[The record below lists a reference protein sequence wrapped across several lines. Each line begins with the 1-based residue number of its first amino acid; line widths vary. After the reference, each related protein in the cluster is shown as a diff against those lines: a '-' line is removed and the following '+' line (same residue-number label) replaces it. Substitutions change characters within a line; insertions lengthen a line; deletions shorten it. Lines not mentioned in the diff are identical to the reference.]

1 MNVPIRM
8 LGIATTIFW
17 IIIGAF
23 IASAAYSIKDLN
35 FDFGEPQF
43 GTANNELHLSLPFF
57 IDNRGYYSLKEF
69 NLTTVFADSEGNE
82 ISRDS
87 TFVPVLLRGQNTAVL
102 HNFTLSFDR
111 LGEQYLFNDSS
122 FAVAAVVGLN
132 FAELLPTQLSANFS
146 FPWGAPFHDFALG
159 QPQQSWLNST
169 HARWRVP
176 LSFENHA
183 AFDLMG
189 TIRTGIFNN
198 ASSVLGESEII
209 FAASEGSRFAD
220 TLEFN
225 VPLNVV
231 SSAQRGGYFEVY
243 FSTSMF
249 EYGPLVIPY
258 G

>member
-1 MNVPIRM
+1 M

-23 IASAAYSIKDLN
+23 IASAAYSIKDIN
-35 FDFGEPQF
+35 FDFGDPQF
-43 GTANNELHLSLPFF
+43 GSTANNELRLSMPFF
-57 IDNRGYYSLKEF
+57 IDNRGFYSLKAF
-69 NLTTVFADSEGNE
+69 NLTTVFADSEGSE

-87 TFVPVLLRGQNTAVL
+87 TFVSVLARGQNTAVL
-102 HNFTLSFDR
+102 HNITLSFDR
-111 LGEQYLFNDSS
+111 LGEQYLFNDSR

-146 FPWGAPFHDFALG
+146 YPWGAPFYDFALG
-159 QPQQSWLNST
+159 QPQQSRLNAT
-169 HARWRVP
+169 HARLRVP
-176 LSFENHA
+176 LSFDNHA

-189 TIRTGIFNN
+189 AIRMGVFNN
-198 ASSVLGESEII
+198 ASSMLGESEII
-209 FAASEGSRFAD
+209 FAASKGSRFAD
-220 TLEFN
+220 AMEFS
-225 VPLNVV
+225 VPLTAV
-231 SSAQRGGYFEVY
+231 SSLAQESGYFEVY